1 MAEDRLVQE
10 EGTAPS
16 ACDAVAAGHFTTM
29 QMRRGLVQG
38 RDWHL
43 LRLREASHLLWG
55 AGPDKGPL
63 RRIIRD
69 AIARGRGDAD
79 ATLRVSLRP
88 AAGEGSDDGGTV
100 LQPPFGW
107 PPHIRNGMPEH
118 PLRVEVELLPPRAVP
133 GSPIRVRSHA
143 GVRDHPFVKH
153 LALEPQFKAQSEARA
168 AGFDDALLVTGE
180 GLVAEGTFWSVA
192 LWDGLQVT
200 WPQAPAL
207 PGVTWRLLQQA
218 LDEAGIPQRREPVR
232 LDALERQ
239 RAAFAVNSTG
249 IRDIAS
255 VDGMAFA
262 GDPAFG
268 ARLRA
273 LLAAS
278 PWEDF

>member
-1 MAEDRLVQE
+1 MAEDQLAP
-10 EGTAPS
+10 EGTGPVAGDP
-16 ACDAVAAGHFTTM
+16 VAAGHFTTM
-29 QMRRGLVQG
+29 QMRGGRVQG

-43 LRLREASHLLWG
+43 LRLREGSRVLWG
-55 AGPDKGPL
+55 SGPDKGPL
-63 RRIIRD
+63 RRIIRG
-69 AIARGRGDAD
+69 AIVRGSGDAD

-88 AAGEGSDDGGTV
+88 AAGAGSDDGGTV

-107 PPHIRNGMPEH
+107 PPHSPRDMPAH

-133 GSPIRVRSHA
+133 ADPVRVRSHVGLRA
-143 GVRDHPFVKH
+143 HPYVKH
-153 LALEPQFKAQSEARA
+153 LALEPQFAARREAQE
-168 AGFDDALLVTGE
+168 AGFDDALLVGGD
-180 GLVAEGTFWSVA
+180 GLLAEGTFWSLA

-218 LDEAGIPQRREPVR
+218 LDEARIPQRREPVR

-255 VDGMAFA
+255 VDGTIFA

-273 LLAAS
+273 LLAAA